1 LKKNKRLLAQVVILV
16 IVGVVMSGELVSATP
31 VEPLSLQRALELART
46 ENPELLIT
54 RARKAR
60 AEAARLRTRQGF
72 LPTLSLDATYLN
84 ADIGLLDQAFTQ
96 DAVFLPL
103 QGVDEL
109 NPVEGNLLGMQLVQP
124 LVNFGAWHAR
134 AQAGHEED
142 AARFGLRRAEH
153 EVTVATIE
161 AYFGA
166 STAERQVSAEARGLA
181 AASRALRQAGASFE
195 QGLVPRL
202 DVLNART
209 RVGEMEARLAL
220 AERRVVA
227 AHSVLRQV
235 LGLEGDGLLELT
247 DPVPEPP
254 RMLQQQEFMPS
265 AREDLLAL
273 EESVKAAEAGVDRA
287 RAAYMPDINLFARYQ
302 RIEMNQP
309 FSFNETDWI
318 VGVNLGWTLFAG
330 FGQKGALGE
339 ARAVEQEARAE
350 LRALRQRARSE
361 VRDAY
366 AWWRAELQA
375 WHSASASVAAAEEAL
390 ALTEQRYAEGLDDMA
405 ELLRAQAEELRAL
418 TREISARYNAL
429 VAAQRYRL
437 AVGASDSA
445 GWWP

>member
-1 LKKNKRLLAQVVILV
+1 LKKSKRLLVQFAILA
-16 IVGVVMSGELVSATP
+16 IAGVVTSGARVDATP

-46 ENPELLIT
+46 ENPELLIS
-54 RARKAR
+54 RARRAR
-60 AEAARLRTRQGF
+60 AEAARLQTRQGL
-72 LPTLSLDATYLN
+72 LPTLRLDATYLN
-84 ADIGLLDQAFTQ
+84 ADIGLLDQVSMQ
-96 DAVFLPL
+96 DEIFLPL
-103 QGVDEL
+103 RGVGEL

-134 AQAGHEED
+134 AQAGHAED

-166 STAERQVSAEARGLA
+166 STAERQVSTEARGLA
-181 AASRALRQAGASFE
+181 AASRALRQASASYE

-209 RVGEMEARLAL
+209 RVGEMEARLAM
-220 AERRVVA
+220 AERRVVV
-227 AHSVLRQV
+227 AHSMLRQV
-235 LGLEGDGLLELT
+235 LGLEGDGLLDLS

-254 RMLQQQEFMPS
+254 RILEQEEFMPA
-265 AREDLLAL
+265 ARNDLLAL
-273 EESVKAAEAGVDRA
+273 EEAVKAAEAGVDRA
-287 RAAYMPDINLFARYQ
+287 RAAYMPDVNLFARYQ
-302 RIEMNQP
+302 RVEMNQP

-330 FGQKGALGE
+330 FGQKGALDE

-361 VRDAY
+361 VQDAY
-366 AWWRAELQA
+366 AWWHAELQA
-375 WHSASASVAAAEEAL
+375 WHSASLSVAAAEEAL

-405 ELLRAQAEELRAL
+405 AVLQAQAEELRAL
-418 TREISARYNAL
+418 TRETSARYNAL

-437 AVGASDSA
+437 AVGAENLA